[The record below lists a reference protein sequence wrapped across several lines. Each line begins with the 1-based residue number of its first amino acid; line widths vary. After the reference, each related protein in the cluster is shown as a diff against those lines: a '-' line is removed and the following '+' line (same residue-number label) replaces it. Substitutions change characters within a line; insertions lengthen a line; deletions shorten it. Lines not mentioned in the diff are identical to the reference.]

1 MTPMHRED
9 VFDDL
14 RESHA
19 AVAVASNDF
28 HRRGVIG
35 GPQRENPGE
44 ANGSRHG
51 EMPPDRTGHP
61 HRFDYGSQEL
71 RGHAGIFRAGP
82 LPDLSDRARMVCQ
95 GGLGLRRRAAPAA
108 RATQGGP
115 LSLLPAALAIAAP
128 LRLTSS
134 GETTPS
140 R

>member
-1 MTPMHRED
+1 
-9 VFDDL
+9 
-14 RESHA
+14 

-35 GPQRENPGE
+35 WPQRENPGE

-115 LSLLPAALAIAAP
+115 LSLLPAAAGDRRAASAYLEWLNNTVATRRP
-128 LRLTSS
+128 MITRPA
-134 GETTPS
+134 PS
-140 R
+140 WRR